1 MFIFTDTDLQNKPSP
16 MPETTA
22 QTWNSTGISEKN
34 KFPNERNISLLWI
47 HIQHICKYLCLL
59 VA

>member
-1 MFIFTDTDLQNKPSP
+1 

-22 QTWNSTGISEKN
+22 QTWNSTEISEKN

-47 HIQHICKYLCLL
+47 HIQHTFKYLCLF